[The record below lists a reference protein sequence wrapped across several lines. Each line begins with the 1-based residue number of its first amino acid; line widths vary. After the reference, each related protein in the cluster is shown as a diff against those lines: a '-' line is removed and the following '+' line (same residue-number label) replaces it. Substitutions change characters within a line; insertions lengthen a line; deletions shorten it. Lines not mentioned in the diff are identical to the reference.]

1 MEPENS
7 GGPVAAYIDG
17 VGVVIGR
24 PLPEITPD
32 YSAGDES
39 AAAVMESLA
48 DMSKA
53 VSGTSVTMEV
63 AAEGIQEIFDAV
75 ELTIAVWLAQ
85 TFRPKLANR
94 YRHTKKKRIRKK
106 YEKRIIAWFREVLR

>member
-1 MEPENS
+1 MGPDSNS
-7 GGPVAAYIDG
+7 GPLVAYLDGQPVEI
-17 VGVVIGR
+17 VH

-53 VSGTSVTMEV
+53 VSGISVTMEV

-94 YRHTKKKRIRKK
+94 YRHTKKKRLRKK